1 MTHIETF
8 LNELDEQAPITREFM
23 KRVRMAD
30 ADWQPHEKSM
40 KLIALATHVAELPS
54 WISMVAHTTEL
65 DFASAPYTP
74 EKIESTEDLVAYA
87 ERCYQEGRT
96 ALEGMSEEALK
107 DKWTLRSADVIHSVS
122 TKAEVIRMAM
132 NQVVHHRAQLG
143 VYFRLL
149 GIPVPKSFG
158 PTADEATF

>member
-8 LNELDEQAPITREFM
+8 LKELDEQAPITREFM
-23 KRVRMAD
+23 NRVRMAD

-40 KLIALATHVAELPS
+40 KLMALATHVAELPT
-54 WISMVAHTTEL
+54 WIAMTVHTAEL

-74 EKIESTEDLVAYA
+74 EKIESTEALVAYS
-87 ERCYQEGRT
+87 EKCYREGRT
-96 ALEGMSEEALK
+96 ALEGMSEEALN
-107 DKWTLRSADVIHSVS
+107 DTWTMRSGDVIHSVN
-122 TKAEVIRMAM
+122 TKAEVIRMTL
-132 NQVVHHRAQLG
+132 NQEVHHRAQLG

>member
-8 LNELDEQAPITREFM
+8 LKELDEQAPITREFM

-54 WISMVAHTTEL
+54 WIGMIAHTEEL

-74 EKIESTEDLVAYA
+74 EKIESTEDLVAYS
-87 ERCYQEGRT
+87 ERCYQEGRA
-96 ALEGMSEEALK
+96 ALAGMSEAALD
-107 DKWTLRSADVIHSVS
+107 DKWTMRSGDVIHSVN
-122 TKAEVIRMAM
+122 TKAEVIRMTL
-132 NQVVHHRAQLG
+132 NQEVHHRAQLG

-149 GIPVPKSFG
+149 GIAVPKSFG
-158 PTADEATF
+158 PTADYATF

>member
-8 LNELDEQAPITREFM
+8 LKELDEQAPITREFM

-30 ADWQPHEKSM
+30 ANWQPHEKSM

-54 WISMVAHTTEL
+54 WHAMVANTSEL

-87 ERCYQEGRT
+87 DRCYQEGRA
-96 ALEGMSEEALK
+96 ALEGMTEVALE
-107 DKWTLRSADVIHSVS
+107 DQWTLRSGEVIHSVS
-122 TKAEVIRMAM
+122 TKAEVIRVAM